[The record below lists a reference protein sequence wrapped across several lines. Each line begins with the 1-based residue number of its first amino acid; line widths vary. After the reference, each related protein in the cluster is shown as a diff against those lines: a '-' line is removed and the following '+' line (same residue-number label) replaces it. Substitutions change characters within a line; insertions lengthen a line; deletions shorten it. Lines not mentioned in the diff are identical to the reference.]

1 MLRAQFEA
9 EYIELI
15 ISVLIAIVVI
25 TGVISGVK
33 NLTFR
38 IHNADVVSFTLM
50 MSQRLISVGDCF
62 AYEYS
67 TIHFDESEPSMPFVK
82 YYSIVSPGIIDMRK
96 VTTQAQLSGIPCMI
110 IPQPMKDPNFGI
122 KEFYY
127 GLATI
132 GATIAYVAGVIGAAV
147 ATVLTLGTS
156 APVLIGVIAFSGFAL
171 SQTVA
176 VYEVA
181 SLFFA
186 NMLWGGPSEE
196 FIITVGRIEFKD
208 IETNRS
214 FFIQTAIQDINRS
227 YTTFIPVV
235 LRYEDG
241 IEHFGTTKVTF
252 AFLPKG
258 EIGI

>member
-1 MLRAQFEA
+1 LKSQFEA
-9 EYIELI
+9 EYIELV

-25 TGVISGVK
+25 SGVISGVK

-67 TIHFDESEPSMPFVK
+67 TIHFDESDPSAPFVK
-82 YYSIVSPGIIDMRK
+82 YYSVVSPGVIEMKK
-96 VTTQAQLSGIPCMI
+96 VTTQTYLAGIPCMI
-110 IPQPMKDPNFGI
+110 IPQPMKDPDFGI
-122 KEFYY
+122 KSFYH
-127 GLATI
+127 GLY
-132 GATIAYVAGVIGAAV
+132 TIAATFGYVVAVIGAGALAV
-147 ATVLTLGTS
+147 FTLGAGT
-156 APVLIGVIAFSGFAL
+156 PVLVVVTMFVGYGLYQTGAMYQMFS
-171 SQTVA
+171 SI
-176 VYEVA
+176 
-181 SLFFA
+181 FA
-186 NMLWGGPSEE
+186 NMFWGGPSEE

-214 FFIQTAIQDINRS
+214 FFIQTAIQDVQRS

-235 LRYEDG
+235 LRYGDG
-241 IEHFGTTKVTF
+241 TEHFGTTKVTF

>member
-1 MLRAQFEA
+1 MLKSQFEA
-9 EYIELI
+9 EYIELV

-25 TGVISGVK
+25 SGIISGIK

-50 MSQRLISVGDCF
+50 MSQRLISTGDCF

-67 TIHFDESEPSMPFVK
+67 TINFDESDPSAPFVK
-82 YYSIVSPGIIDMRK
+82 YYSVVSPGIIEMKK
-96 VTTQAQLSGIPCMI
+96 VTTQARLKGIPCMI
-110 IPQPMKDPNFGI
+110 IPQPMADPNFGI
-122 KEFYY
+122 KAFYH

-132 GATIAYVAGVIGAAV
+132 GSTIAYVGAIIGAA
-147 ATVLTLGTS
+147 ALAIITLGTGT
-156 APVLIGVIAFSGFAL
+156 PVLIGVIAIGGFAL
-171 SQTVA
+171 YQTGA
-176 VYEVA
+176 VYQMA
-181 SLFFA
+181 SMFFA

-196 FIITVGRIEFKD
+196 FIITVGKIEFKD

-214 FFIQTAIQDINRS
+214 FFIQTSIQDINRS

-241 IEHFGTTKVTF
+241 TEHFGTTKVTF